1 MCCFAR
7 YVPMMAMERCLSTP
21 CVSIGMRCAMGR
33 SKYRKIRYQPFL
45 GSGGIL
51 LPPNQAMQAGQF
63 IKSENGRFILRLRSD
78 GNLVLEDGGTVVW
91 VADESQ
97 PHSSTFR
104 LRTRESLQFVVSNS
118 GFLYDPV
125 RLRIWS
131 AQSTETLDRSYWE
144 NNYLALTD
152 TGNILIF
159 DGRNGEVRWAR
170 YGYVPGRLPR
180 RTKIY
185 PEVYPPIPPPLIKIP
200 HDYP

>member
-1 MCCFAR
+1 MQWG
-7 YVPMMAMERCLSTP
+7 E
-21 CVSIGMRCAMGR
+21 VSIGN
-33 SKYRKIRYQPFL
+33 RYQPFL

>member
-1 MCCFAR
+1 MVVDR
-7 YVPMMAMERCLSTP
+7 LISGP
-21 CVSIGMRCAMGR
+21 CVSTDLRCVMGR
-33 SKYRKIRYQPFL
+33 GKYRKISYQPFL
-45 GSGGIL
+45 GSGGVL

-78 GNLVLEDGGTVVW
+78 GNLVLEDGGTVIW
-91 VADESQ
+91 IADESQ
-97 PHSSTFR
+97 PYSSTFR
-104 LRTRESLQFVVSNS
+104 QRAREPLQFVVSNS

-125 RLRIWS
+125 RERIWS
-131 AQSTETLDRSYWE
+131 AQSTETLDKSYWE

-170 YGYVPGRLPR
+170 HGYVPGRLPR
-180 RTKIY
+180 RVKIY
-185 PEVYPPIPPPLIKIP
+185 PEVYPSIPSPLIKIP